1 MPAKCKNPLPVFR
14 CGFSEL
20 LHDEDMPV
28 ICPTCQIIFGYR
40 VSFEDLAERRRHR
53 RPALMAG
60 IEADQGVGEDVAA
73 TPMHSDMEIGFGK
86 ARALKKPATGF
97 PVRAFKIP
105 A

>member
-1 MPAKCKNPLPVFR
+1 
-14 CGFSEL
+14 
-20 LHDEDMPV
+20 
-28 ICPTCQIIFGYR
+28 
-40 VSFEDLAERRRHR
+40 
-53 RPALMAG
+53 MAG

-97 PVRAFKIP
+97 PVRAFKIS